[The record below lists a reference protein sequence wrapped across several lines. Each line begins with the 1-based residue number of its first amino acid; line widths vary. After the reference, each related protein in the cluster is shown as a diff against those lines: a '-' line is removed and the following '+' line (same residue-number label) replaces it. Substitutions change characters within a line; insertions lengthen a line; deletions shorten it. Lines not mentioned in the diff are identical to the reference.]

1 MNTLS
6 RLAGKLADLL
16 HPDADLT
23 TAAVYGLT
31 VTYTPDGTRVVRH
44 PHLPAIAAAYRA
56 RTLANPDPLD
66 RLFADATVIAQAHR
80 EATTRHA
87 RTGVTR

>member
-1 MNTLS
+1 MNPLS

-23 TAAVYGLT
+23 AAAHGLT
-31 VTYTPDGTRVVRH
+31 VTYTPDGTRIVRH
-44 PHLPAIAAAYRA
+44 PNLPAIAAAYRA

-66 RLFADATVIAQAHR
+66 RLFADPSVIAQAHR
-80 EATTRHA
+80 DAIIRGA
-87 RTGVTR
+87 RSGVTR